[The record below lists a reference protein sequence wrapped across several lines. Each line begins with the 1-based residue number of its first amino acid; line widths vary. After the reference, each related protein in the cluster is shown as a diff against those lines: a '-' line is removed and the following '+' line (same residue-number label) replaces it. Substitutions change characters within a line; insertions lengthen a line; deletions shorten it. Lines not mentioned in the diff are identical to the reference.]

1 MVSLRGESLNAKKT
15 AFLGMMGAL
24 ALVLGFL
31 ENMLIPDIPFL
42 PVGAKPGLSNVVTM
56 YVAAIYGFPGAI
68 CITLIKGLFALLT
81 RGATAAFMSLSG
93 GILSTVVLCLVIKL
107 KDRIFSFI
115 GIGIICAVMHNMG
128 QLMAASVVSG
138 TYSLINYAKYLLIF
152 SLITG
157 SITGFMLTI
166 LMPRIEKITF
176 KENKEMKR

>member
-1 MVSLRGESLNAKKT
+1 
-15 AFLGMMGAL
+15 MMGAL

-56 YVAAIYGFPGAI
+56 YVAATMGFPGAI
-68 CITLIKGLFALLT
+68 CITLLKGLFALFT

-93 GILSTVVLCLVIKL
+93 GILSTAVLCIVIKL
-107 KDRIFSFI
+107 KDKVFSFV

-128 QLMAASVVSG
+128 QLMAACAVSG

-157 SITGFMLTI
+157 SVTGTMLML
-166 LMPRIEKITF
+166 LMPRIEKI
-176 KENKEMKR
+176 KAK